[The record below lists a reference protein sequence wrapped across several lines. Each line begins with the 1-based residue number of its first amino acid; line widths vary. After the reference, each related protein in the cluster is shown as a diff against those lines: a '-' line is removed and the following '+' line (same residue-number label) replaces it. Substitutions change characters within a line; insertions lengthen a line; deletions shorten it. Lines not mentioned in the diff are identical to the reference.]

1 MKDKIKAL
9 LLKNYGYNEKSATMT
24 ADDLCSFKDT
34 DLKEAVQ
41 IWLSTGKYKNVTEG
55 KYEARELVE
64 KYSMKYPAA
73 LVFIDWFRECP
84 EEAEASLFIR
94 E

>member
-1 MKDKIKAL
+1 MEDKIKSL
-9 LLKNYGYNEKSATMT
+9 LMTEYGYSEKAATMT

-41 IWLSTGKYKNVTEG
+41 VWLSTGKFKNVTEG
-55 KYEARELVE
+55 KYQARELVE
-64 KYSMKYPAA
+64 NYSMKYPAA

-84 EEAEASLFIR
+84 EEAEASLLER